1 MKERKSERA
10 TSANHPFTLSLF
22 RSFALLFHSLNF
34 VVMKKI
40 EIVGYQRANLGRTE
54 SQAIRAEGNV
64 PCVLYG
70 GAEQVHFSAPAILFR
85 ELLYSPNIYE
95 VALNIE
101 GDEYRAILQEAQFH
115 PVSDALLHAD
125 FLLVTDKKPI
135 KIAVP
140 VRLIG
145 TAPGVQKGG
154 KLVTR
159 VRKLRVKGT
168 VENIPDF
175 IDVDVSGL
183 DLGKSVRVGQI
194 PVKNI
199 EMLEQASN
207 PVASIEIP
215 RALRGTVGK

>member
-1 MKERKSERA
+1 ME
-10 TSANHPFTLSLF
+10 
-22 RSFALLFHSLNF
+22 
-34 VVMKKI
+34 KI

-70 GAEQVHFSAPAILFR
+70 GQEQVHFYAPAILFR
-85 ELLYSPNIYE
+85 DLLYSPNIYE

-115 PVSDALLHAD
+115 PVSDALIHAD
-125 FLLVTDKKPI
+125 FLLITDKKPV

-140 VRLIG
+140 VRLVG

-168 VENIPDF
+168 VENIPNF
-175 IDVDVSGL
+175 IDVDVSSL
-183 DLGKSVRVGQI
+183 DLGKSIRVGQI
-194 PVKNI
+194 SVKNI
-199 EMLEQASN
+199 EVLEQASN
-207 PVASIEIP
+207 PVASVEIP
-215 RALRGTVGK
+215 RALRGTVAK

>member
-1 MKERKSERA
+1 M
-10 TSANHPFTLSLF
+10 N
-22 RSFALLFHSLNF
+22 
-34 VVMKKI
+34 KI

-70 GAEQVHFSAPAILFR
+70 GEDQVHFYAPAILFR
-85 ELLYSPNIYE
+85 ELVYTPNVYE
-95 VALNIE
+95 VNLNIE
-101 GDEYRAILQEAQFH
+101 GTEYRAILQETQFH
-115 PVSDALLHAD
+115 PVSDVLLHAD
-125 FLLVTDKKPI
+125 FLLVTDNKPV
-135 KIAVP
+135 KLAVP
-140 VRLIG
+140 VRLVG
-145 TAPGVQKGG
+145 SAPGVQKGG

-168 VENIPDF
+168 IENIPDF

-194 PVKNI
+194 PVTNI

-215 RALRGTVGK
+215 RALRGQVSAK

>member
-1 MKERKSERA
+1 MKQ
-10 TSANHPFTLSLF
+10 
-22 RSFALLFHSLNF
+22 
-34 VVMKKI
+34 I
-40 EIVGYQRANLGRTE
+40 EIVGYQRANLGRAE

-70 GAEQVHFSAPAILFR
+70 GESQVHFYAPAILFR
-85 ELLYSPNIYE
+85 QLLYTPNVFE
-95 VALNIE
+95 VLLNIE
-101 GDEYRAILQEAQFH
+101 GTEYRAVLQEAQFH
-115 PVSDALLHAD
+115 PVSDVLLHVD
-125 FLLVTDKKPI
+125 FLEVVPGKPV
-135 KIAVP
+135 KLAVP
-140 VRLIG
+140 VRLVG

-168 VENIPDF
+168 IENIPEF
-175 IDVDVSGL
+175 IDVDVTGL

-194 PVKNI
+194 PVSNI

>member
-1 MKERKSERA
+1 MW
-10 TSANHPFTLSLF
+10 TFGTTN
-22 RSFALLFHSLNF
+22 
-34 VVMKKI
+34 MKKI

-70 GAEQVHFSAPAILFR
+70 GQEQVHFYAPAILFR
-85 ELLYSPNIYE
+85 ELIYTPNIYE

-101 GDEYRAILQEAQFH
+101 GAEYRAILQETQFH
-115 PVSDALLHAD
+115 PVSDVLLHAD
-125 FLLVTDKKPI
+125 FLLVTDKKPV

-140 VRLIG
+140 VRLVG
-145 TAPGVQKGG
+145 SAPGVQKGG

-159 VRKLRVKGT
+159 VRKLRVKGAI
-168 VENIPDF
+168 ENIPDF

-183 DLGKSVRVGQI
+183 DLGKSVRVSQI
-194 PVKNI
+194 PVKNL
-199 EMLEQASN
+199 EMLEQGSN

-215 RALRGTVGK
+215 RALRGTVAAK

>member
-1 MKERKSERA
+1 MWTFGTTNTMQK
-10 TSANHPFTLSLF
+10 L
-22 RSFALLFHSLNF
+22 
-34 VVMKKI
+34 

-70 GAEQVHFSAPAILFR
+70 GTEQVHFYAPAILFR
-85 ELLYSPNIYE
+85 DLLYTPNVYE
-95 VALNIE
+95 VLLNIE
-101 GDEYRAILQEAQFH
+101 GTEYRAVLQETQFH

-125 FLLVTDKKPI
+125 FLEVNDSKPV
-135 KIAVP
+135 KVAVP

-159 VRKLRVKGT
+159 VRKLRVRGT
-168 VENIPDF
+168 VNNIPDF

-183 DLGKSVRVGQI
+183 DLGKSVRVNQI
-194 PVKNI
+194 PVGNI

-215 RALRGTVGK
+215 RALRGTVTGK

>member
-1 MKERKSERA
+1 
-10 TSANHPFTLSLF
+10 
-22 RSFALLFHSLNF
+22 
-34 VVMKKI
+34 MKKI
-40 EIVGYQRANLGRTE
+40 EIVGYKRANLGRTE

-70 GAEQVHFSAPAILFR
+70 GEEQVHFYAPAILFR
-85 ELLYSPNIYE
+85 DLLYTPNIFE

-101 GDEYRAILQEAQFH
+101 GDEFRAIVQETQFH
-115 PVSDALLHAD
+115 PVSDALIHAD
-125 FLLVTDKKPI
+125 FLLVTDQKAV

-159 VRKLRVKGT
+159 VRKLRVKGA
-168 VENIPDF
+168 VENIPDY
-175 IDVDVSGL
+175 IDVDVSTL

-194 PVKNI
+194 VLNNL

-207 PVASIEIP
+207 PVASVEIP

>member
-1 MKERKSERA
+1 MSGYHSSF
-10 TSANHPFTLSLF
+10 SAEYGRLAQHN
-22 RSFALLFHSLNF
+22 
-34 VVMKKI
+34 MKKI

-70 GAEQVHFSAPAILFR
+70 GQEQVHFYAPAILFR
-85 ELLYSPNIYE
+85 ELLYTPNIFE
-95 VALNIE
+95 VTLNIE
-101 GDEYRAILQEAQFH
+101 GTEYRAILQESQFH

-125 FLLVTDKKPI
+125 FLLITDKKPI

-140 VRLIG
+140 VRLLGI
-145 TAPGVQKGG
+145 APGVQKGG

-175 IDVDVSGL
+175 IDIDVSGL

-194 PVKNI
+194 QVKNI
-199 EMLEQASN
+199 ELLEAASN

-215 RALRGTVGK
+215 RALRGTVAGK

>member
-1 MKERKSERA
+1 
-10 TSANHPFTLSLF
+10 
-22 RSFALLFHSLNF
+22 
-34 VVMKKI
+34 MKKI
-40 EIVGYQRANLGRTE
+40 EIVGYQRANLGRAE

-70 GAEQVHFSAPAILFR
+70 GSEQVHFYAPAILFR
-85 ELLYSPNIYE
+85 ELIYSPNIFE

-101 GDEYRAILQEAQFH
+101 GAEYRAILQETQFH
-115 PVSDALLHAD
+115 PVSDVLLHAD
-125 FLLVTDKKPI
+125 FLQVTDEKPI

-140 VRLIG
+140 VRLTG
-145 TAPGVQKGG
+145 SAPGVQKGG

-168 VENIPDF
+168 VANIPDF
-175 IDVDVSGL
+175 IDIDVSDL

-215 RALRGTVGK
+215 RALRGQVGK

>member
-1 MKERKSERA
+1 
-10 TSANHPFTLSLF
+10 
-22 RSFALLFHSLNF
+22 
-34 VVMKKI
+34 MKKI
-40 EIVGYQRANLGRTE
+40 EIVGYKRANLGRTE
-54 SQAIRAEGNV
+54 SQAIRAESNV

-70 GAEQVHFSAPAILFR
+70 GEDQVHFYAPAILFR
-85 ELLYSPNIYE
+85 DLLYTPNIFE

-115 PVSDALLHAD
+115 PVSDALIHAD
-125 FLLVTDKKPI
+125 FLLVTDQKPI

-140 VRLIG
+140 VRLVG

-159 VRKLRVKGT
+159 VRKLRVKGA
-168 VENIPDF
+168 VEDIPDY
-175 IDVDVSGL
+175 IDVDVSTL

-194 PVKNI
+194 QLNKL

-207 PVASIEIP
+207 PVASVEIP